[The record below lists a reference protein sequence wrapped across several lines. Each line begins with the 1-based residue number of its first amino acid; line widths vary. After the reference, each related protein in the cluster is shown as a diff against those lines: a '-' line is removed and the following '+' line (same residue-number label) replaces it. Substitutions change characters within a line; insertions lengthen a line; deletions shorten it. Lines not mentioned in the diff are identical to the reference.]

1 MESAILRSKDAVAT
15 TRSME
20 TTALRLARTSAPIE
34 ECVPQTV
41 RAVAKS
47 VTEVEIVRRFSCAPT
62 SARIAETART
72 ESASA
77 SAVMEHTIL
86 PENSAPVAFYRLLRW
101 WRLAVIDCA
110 PTIVTVTD
118 VVTVLLASVPA
129 TTVGSAKLVLRRNAP
144 KIVLDAGTA
153 PPTAHAHAFRAS
165 PATHAHQRRARTIVL
180 ETELVTTV
188 AVIATMAGWVWT
200 VRSRNA
206 PLIAITTANVTLS
219 PARATASRPTTVT
232 PARTN

>member
-1 MESAILRSKDAVAT
+1 
-15 TRSME
+15 ME
-20 TTALRLARTSAPIE
+20 TTALRLARTNAPIE
-34 ECVPQTV
+34 ECVPLTV

-47 VTEVEIVRRFSCAPT
+47 VTAVEIARKFSCAPT

-86 PENSAPVAFYRLLRW
+86 PVDFAPVAFYRLLRW

-144 KIVLDAGTA
+144 RIVLDAGTA
-153 PPTAHAHAFRAS
+153 PPTAHARASRAS
-165 PATHAHQRRARTIVL
+165 PVTRARQRHAHTIVL
-180 ETELVTTV
+180 ATGPVTTA
-188 AVIATMAGWVWT
+188 AVTAAMAGWVWT
-200 VRSRNA
+200 VRSRNV
-206 PLIAITTANVTLS
+206 PLIAITTVNVTSS
-219 PARATASRPTTVT
+219 PARATASRLTTVI